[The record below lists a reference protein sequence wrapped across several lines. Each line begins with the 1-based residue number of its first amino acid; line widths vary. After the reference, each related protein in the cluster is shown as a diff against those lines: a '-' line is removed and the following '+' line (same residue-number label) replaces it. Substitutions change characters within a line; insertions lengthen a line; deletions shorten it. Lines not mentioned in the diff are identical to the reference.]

1 MQPEKGFRI
10 TRQRRIMIEEM
21 RSMPCHPT
29 ASELHEVV
37 RRKLP
42 NISLA
47 TVYRNLEIMA
57 GKGLIQKI
65 VIDSRLK
72 RFDPNPE
79 VHYHARCIR
88 CGTIND
94 ISASS
99 EIISLFRNRFDNLEN
114 FKILDA
120 RIELLGHCEKCVE
133 DKPLS

>member
-1 MQPEKGFRI
+1 MQPEKGLRI
-10 TRQRRIMIEEM
+10 TRQRRIIIEEM
-21 RSMPCHPT
+21 RSMRSHPT
-29 ASELHEVV
+29 ASELYEVV

-47 TVYRNLEIMA
+47 TVYRNLEMMT

-72 RFDPNPE
+72 RFDANPE

-88 CGTIND
+88 CGAIND
-94 ISASS
+94 IFIGS
-99 EIISLFRNRFDNLEN
+99 EIISLFRNKLDNLEN
-114 FKILDA
+114 FEIMDA